1 VRPFGGRIP
10 RPMKTVAVDAM
21 GGDHAPEAIIEGAI
35 AAARELR
42 IPVTL
47 VGDRDTITH
56 ELGRHR
62 AGNLPI
68 HVHHASQVVEMD
80 DSPVE
85 ALRRKRD
92 SSIRVG
98 FALVKSGDADAF
110 VSAGNSGAMMAA
122 AVMLLG
128 NLSGVDRPA
137 IGIELPSRRGHV
149 TLLDAGAN
157 VECAPLNLVQFAVM
171 GDVFARSVRG
181 LLSPRVGI
189 VSNGAEESKGT
200 ELTRAAD
207 RVLRQMPLNYVG
219 YIEGRDINAG
229 NVDVAVTDGFTG
241 NAILKSLEGL
251 GSFIQFLLRQMFE
264 RNLKTKLAYLLLK
277 KDLDRIRQVLDYD
290 AVGGAPLLGVKG
302 VTIIAHGS
310 SSPKAIKNAIRVA
323 ADSTRKNLIAE
334 ISGGLRGV
342 PDGQELPGA
351 AATRRGGHFWQQL
364 KGRFRRDGKADRNG
378 DARSEDAEDK
388 SASEEG
394 DAPKRN

>member
-1 VRPFGGRIP
+1 
-10 RPMKTVAVDAM
+10 MKTVAVDAM

-35 AAARELR
+35 EAARELR

-47 VGDRDTITH
+47 VGDRDKLTH

-62 AGNLPI
+62 VRDLPI
-68 HVHHASQVVEMD
+68 HVRHASQVVEME

-110 VSAGNSGAMMAA
+110 VSAGNSGAVMAA

-128 NLSGVDRPA
+128 NLPGVDRPA
-137 IGIELPSRRGHV
+137 IGLELPSRRGHV
-149 TLLDAGAN
+149 TLLDGGAN

-171 GDVFARSVRG
+171 GDVFGRSVRG
-181 LLSPRVGI
+181 LLAPRIGI
-189 VSNGAEESKGT
+189 ISNGAEETKGT
-200 ELTRAAD
+200 ELTRVAD
-207 RVLRQMPLNYVG
+207 RALRQLPLNYVG

-251 GSFIQFLLRQMFE
+251 GSFVQFLLRQMFE

-277 KDLDRIRQVLDYD
+277 KDLDRIREALDYD

-310 SSPKAIKNAIRVA
+310 SSPKAIKNAIRVGAEA
-323 ADSTRKNLIAE
+323 ARKNLIAQ
-334 ISGGLRGV
+334 IAGGLRAV
-342 PDGQELPGA
+342 PEIHELPSA
-351 AATRRGGHFWQQL
+351 VPQRGGRFWQHL

-378 DARSEDAEDK
+378 DARGEAADDSGVSKEEDT
-388 SASEEG
+388 
-394 DAPKRN
+394 PKRD

>member
-1 VRPFGGRIP
+1 
-10 RPMKTVAVDAM
+10 MKTVAVDAM
-21 GGDHAPEAIIEGAI
+21 GGDHAPEAVIEGAI
-35 AAARELR
+35 VAARELH

-47 VGDRDTITH
+47 VGDRDKITH

-68 HVHHASQVVEMD
+68 HVRHASQAVEME

-98 FALVKSGDADAF
+98 FGLVKSGDADAF
-110 VSAGNSGAMMAA
+110 VSAGNSGAVMAA

-128 NLSGVDRPA
+128 NLPGVDRPA
-137 IGIELPSRRGHV
+137 IGLELPSRRGHV
-149 TLLDAGAN
+149 TLIDGGAN

-171 GDVFARSVRG
+171 GDMFGRSVRG

-207 RVLRQMPLNYVG
+207 HALRQLPLNYVG

-251 GSFIQFLLRQMFE
+251 GSFVQFLLRQMFE
-264 RNLKTKLAYLLLK
+264 RNLKTKFAYLLLK
-277 KDLDRIRQVLDYD
+277 KDLDRIREVLDYD
-290 AVGGAPLLGVKG
+290 AVGGAPLLGVNG

-323 ADSTRKNLIAE
+323 AEAAKKNLIAQ
-334 ISGGLRGV
+334 IAGGLRAV
-342 PDGQELPGA
+342 PEIDELPGA
-351 AATRRGGHFWQQL
+351 GPRRGGRFWQQL
-364 KGRFRRDGKADRNG
+364 KGRFLRDGKADRSG
-378 DARSEDAEDK
+378 DARGESAED
-388 SASEEG
+388 SGVPEEE
-394 DAPKRN
+394 DAPKRD

>member
-1 VRPFGGRIP
+1 
-10 RPMKTVAVDAM
+10 MKTVAIDAM

-35 AAARELR
+35 AAARELH

-47 VGDRDTITH
+47 VGDRDKITH

-62 AGNLPI
+62 VRDLPI
-68 HVHHASQVVEMD
+68 HVRHASQVVEME

-85 ALRRKRD
+85 GLRRKRD

-110 VSAGNSGAMMAA
+110 VSAGNSGAVMAA

-128 NLSGVDRPA
+128 NLPGVDRPA
-137 IGIELPSRRGHV
+137 IGLELPSRRGNV
-149 TLLDAGAN
+149 TLIDGGAN

-171 GDVFARSVRG
+171 GDVFGRSVRG

-207 RVLRQMPLNYVG
+207 RALRQLPLNYVG

-251 GSFIQFLLRQMFE
+251 GSFVQFLLRQMFE
-264 RNLKTKLAYLLLK
+264 RNLKNKFAYLLLK
-277 KDLDRIRQVLDYD
+277 KDLDRIRQALDYD

-310 SSPKAIKNAIRVA
+310 SSPRAIKNAIRVA
-323 ADSTRKNLIAE
+323 AEAARKNLIAQ
-334 ISGGLRGV
+334 IAGGLRAV
-342 PDGQELPGA
+342 PEIHELPSA
-351 AATRRGGHFWQQL
+351 VPRPGGRFWQQL

-378 DARSEDAEDK
+378 DVRGESTED
-388 SASEEG
+388 SGVPEEE
-394 DAPKRN
+394 DAPKRD

>member
-1 VRPFGGRIP
+1 
-10 RPMKTVAVDAM
+10 MKTVAVDAM

-47 VGDRDTITH
+47 VGDREKIAH

-62 AGNLPI
+62 RVRDLPI
-68 HVHHASQVVEMD
+68 HVRHASQMVEMD

-98 FALVKSGDADAF
+98 FALVRSGDADAF
-110 VSAGNSGAMMAA
+110 VSAGNSGAVMAA

-128 NLSGVDRPA
+128 NLPGVDRPA
-137 IGIELPSRRGHV
+137 IALELPSRRGHA
-149 TLLDAGAN
+149 TLIDGGAN

-181 LLSPRVGI
+181 LLSPRIGI
-189 VSNGAEESKGT
+189 VSNGAEETKGT

-207 RVLRQMPLNYVG
+207 RALRQLPLNYVG

-251 GSFIQFLLRQMFE
+251 GSFVQFLLRQMFE
-264 RNLKTKLAYLLLK
+264 RNLKNKLAYLLLK
-277 KDLDRIRQVLDYD
+277 KDLDRIRQALDYD

-323 ADSTRKNLIAE
+323 ADAARKNLIAE
-334 ISGGLRGV
+334 IAGGLRAV
-342 PDGQELPGA
+342 PEIHELPSA
-351 AATRRGGHFWQQL
+351 VPRGGGRFWQQL

-378 DARSEDAEDK
+378 DARGEGAED
-388 SASEEG
+388 SGVPEEE
-394 DAPKRN
+394 DAPKRD

>member
-1 VRPFGGRIP
+1 
-10 RPMKTVAVDAM
+10 MKTVAVDAM
-21 GGDHAPEAIIEGAI
+21 GGDHAPEAIVEGAV

-47 VGDRDTITH
+47 VGDRDAIAR
-56 ELGRHR
+56 EIARHH
-62 AGNLPI
+62 GNDLPI
-68 HVHHASQVVEMD
+68 NIHHASQTIEMD

-85 ALRRKRD
+85 ALRKKRD

-98 FALVKSGDADAF
+98 FQLLKGGDVDAF

-122 AVMLLG
+122 AVLILG
-128 NLSGVDRPA
+128 NLPGVDRPA
-137 IGIELPSRRGHV
+137 IALELPSRRGHV

-157 VECAPLNLVQFAVM
+157 VECVPLNLVQFAVM
-171 GDVFARSVRG
+171 GDVFGRAVRG
-181 LLSPRVGI
+181 LLSPRIGV
-189 VSNGAEESKGT
+189 VSNGEEESKGT

-207 RVLRQMPLNYVG
+207 RVLRQMPFNYVG

-251 GSFIQFLLRQMFE
+251 GGFVQFLLRQMFE
-264 RNLKTKLAYLLLK
+264 RNLKTKIAYLLLK
-277 KDLDRIRQVLDYD
+277 KDLDRIRAVLDQD
-290 AVGGAPLLGVKG
+290 AVGGAPLLGVNG

-323 ADSTRKNLIAE
+323 AEAAKKNLTAQIA
-334 ISGGLRGV
+334 GGLQAV
-342 PDGQELPGA
+342 PEQQDLPGGLK
-351 AATRRGGHFWQQL
+351 RRGSGFWQNL

-378 DARSEDAEDK
+378 DA
-388 SASEEG
+388 ASETENEAG
-394 DAPKRN
+394 ETEEVPKPE

>member
-1 VRPFGGRIP
+1 
-10 RPMKTVAVDAM
+10 MKTVAVDAM

-35 AAARELR
+35 EAARELR

-47 VGDRDTITH
+47 VGDRDKITH

-62 AGNLPI
+62 VRDLPI
-68 HVHHASQVVEMD
+68 YVRHASQVVEME

-110 VSAGNSGAMMAA
+110 VSAGNSGAVMAA

-128 NLSGVDRPA
+128 NLPGVDRPA
-137 IGIELPSRRGHV
+137 IGVELPSRRGHV
-149 TLLDAGAN
+149 TLLDGGAN
-157 VECAPLNLVQFAVM
+157 VECEPLNLVQFAVM
-171 GDVFARSVRG
+171 GDVFGRSVRG
-181 LLSPRVGI
+181 LLSPRIGI

-200 ELTRAAD
+200 ELTRVAD
-207 RVLRQMPLNYVG
+207 RALRQLPLNYVG
-219 YIEGRDINAG
+219 YVEGRDINAG

-251 GSFIQFLLRQMFE
+251 GSFVQFLLRQMFE

-277 KDLDRIRQVLDYD
+277 KDLDRIRQTLDYD

-323 ADSTRKNLIAE
+323 ADAARKNLIAQ
-334 ISGGLRGV
+334 IAGGLRAV
-342 PDGQELPGA
+342 PEIHELPSA
-351 AATRRGGHFWQQL
+351 VPQRGGRFWQHL

-378 DARSEDAEDK
+378 DARGEPAED
-388 SASEEG
+388 SGASEEE
-394 DAPKRN
+394 DTPKRD

>member
-1 VRPFGGRIP
+1 
-10 RPMKTVAVDAM
+10 MKTVVVDAM
-21 GGDHAPEAIIEGAI
+21 GGDHAPEAVVEGAV
-35 AAARELR
+35 AAARELS

-47 VGDRDTITH
+47 VGDRDVINH
-56 ELGRHR
+56 ELGRKAA
-62 AGNLPI
+62 AGLPI
-68 HVHHASQVVEMD
+68 NVRHASQIVEMD

-98 FALVKSGDADAF
+98 FQLVKSGEADAF
-110 VSAGNSGAMMAA
+110 VSAGNSGAVMAA

-128 NLSGVDRPA
+128 NLPGVDRPA
-137 IGIELPSRRGHV
+137 IGLELPSRRGHV

-157 VECAPLNLVQFAVM
+157 VECDPLNLVQFAVM

-189 VSNGAEESKGT
+189 VSNGEEASKGT

-207 RVLRQMPLNYVG
+207 RVLRQMPLHYVG

-229 NVDVAVTDGFTG
+229 NVDIAVTDGFTG

-251 GSFIQFLLRQMFE
+251 GSFVQFLLRQMFE

-277 KDLDRIRQVLDYD
+277 KDLERIRDVLDYD
-290 AVGGAPLLGVKG
+290 AVGGAPLLGVSG

-323 ADSTRKNLIAE
+323 AESAKKNLIAQ
-334 ISGGLRGV
+334 IAGGLRAV
-342 PDGQELPGA
+342 PEMQELPGMA
-351 AATRRGGHFWQQL
+351 PRRGGRFWQQL

-378 DARSEDAEDK
+378 DARGEAPEEADAPN
-388 SASEEG
+388 EE
-394 DAPKRN
+394 DAPKRD

>member
-1 VRPFGGRIP
+1 
-10 RPMKTVAVDAM
+10 MKTVAVDAM

-35 AAARELR
+35 EAARELR

-47 VGDRDTITH
+47 VGDRDKLTH

-62 AGNLPI
+62 VRDLPI
-68 HVHHASQVVEMD
+68 HVRHASQVVEME

-110 VSAGNSGAMMAA
+110 VSAGNSGAVMAA

-128 NLSGVDRPA
+128 NLPGVDRPA
-137 IGIELPSRRGHV
+137 IGLELPSRRGHV
-149 TLLDAGAN
+149 TLLDGGAN

-171 GDVFARSVRG
+171 GDVFGRSVRG
-181 LLSPRVGI
+181 LLAPRIGI
-189 VSNGAEESKGT
+189 ISNGAEETKGT
-200 ELTRAAD
+200 ELTRVAD
-207 RVLRQMPLNYVG
+207 RALRQLPLNYVG

-251 GSFIQFLLRQMFE
+251 GSFVQSLLRQMFE

-277 KDLDRIRQVLDYD
+277 KDLDRIREALDYD

-310 SSPKAIKNAIRVA
+310 SSPKAIKNAIRVGAEA
-323 ADSTRKNLIAE
+323 ARKNLIAQ
-334 ISGGLRGV
+334 IAGGLRAV
-342 PDGQELPGA
+342 PEIHDLPSA
-351 AATRRGGHFWQQL
+351 VPQRGGRFWQHL

-378 DARSEDAEDK
+378 DARDEAADDSGVSKEEDT
-388 SASEEG
+388 
-394 DAPKRN
+394 PKRD

>member
-1 VRPFGGRIP
+1 
-10 RPMKTVAVDAM
+10 MKTIAVDAM

-35 AAARELR
+35 TAARELR

-47 VGDRDTITH
+47 VGDRDIITH

-68 HVHHASQVVEMD
+68 QVHHASQVVEMD

-85 ALRRKRD
+85 TLRRKRD

-128 NLSGVDRPA
+128 NLPGVDRPA

-189 VSNGAEESKGT
+189 VSNGEEESKGT

-251 GSFIQFLLRQMFE
+251 GSFVQFLLRQMFE

-277 KDLDRIRQVLDYD
+277 KDLDRIRQALDSD

-334 ISGGLRGV
+334 ISGGLRVV
-342 PDGQELPGA
+342 PDIQELPGA
-351 AATRRGGHFWQQL
+351 VTRRGGLWQQL
-364 KGRFRRDGKADRNG
+364 KGRFRRDGKSDRNG
-378 DARSEDAEDK
+378 DARGEDTEDK
-388 SASEEG
+388 SASEEE
-394 DAPKRN
+394 DPPKRN

>member
-1 VRPFGGRIP
+1 
-10 RPMKTVAVDAM
+10 MKTVAIDAM

-35 AAARELR
+35 IAARELH

-47 VGDRDTITH
+47 VGNRDKITH

-62 AGNLPI
+62 AGDLPI
-68 HVHHASQVVEMD
+68 HVRHASQVVDME

-98 FALVKSGDADAF
+98 FGLVRSGDADAF
-110 VSAGNSGAMMAA
+110 VSAGNSGAVMAA
-122 AVMLLG
+122 AVMLLR
-128 NLSGVDRPA
+128 NLPGVDRPA
-137 IGIELPSRRGHV
+137 IGLELPSRRGHV
-149 TLLDAGAN
+149 TLIDGGAN

-171 GDVFARSVRG
+171 GDVFGRSVRG

-189 VSNGAEESKGT
+189 VSNGSEESKGT

-207 RVLRQMPLNYVG
+207 HALRQLPLNYVG

-251 GSFIQFLLRQMFE
+251 GGFVQFLLRQMFE
-264 RNLKTKLAYLLLK
+264 RNLKTKFAYLLLK

-323 ADSTRKNLIAE
+323 SEAARKNLIAH
-334 ISGGLRGV
+334 ISGGLRAV
-342 PDGQELPGA
+342 PEIHDLPSA
-351 AATRRGGHFWQQL
+351 VPRRGGRFWQQL
-364 KGRFRRDGKADRNG
+364 KGRFRRDGRADRNG
-378 DARSEDAEDK
+378 DTRGEDTEDGGVP
-388 SASEEG
+388 EED
-394 DAPKRN
+394 DAPKRD

>member
-1 VRPFGGRIP
+1 
-10 RPMKTVAVDAM
+10 MKTVAVDAM
-21 GGDHAPEAIIEGAI
+21 GGDHAPAAIIEGAI
-35 AAARELR
+35 EAARELR

-47 VGDRDTITH
+47 VGDRDKLTH

-62 AGNLPI
+62 VRDLPI
-68 HVHHASQVVEMD
+68 HVRHASQVVEME

-110 VSAGNSGAMMAA
+110 VSAGNSGAVMAA

-128 NLSGVDRPA
+128 NLPGVDRPA
-137 IGIELPSRRGHV
+137 IGLELPSRRGHV
-149 TLLDAGAN
+149 TLLDGGAN

-171 GDVFARSVRG
+171 GDVFGRSVRG
-181 LLSPRVGI
+181 LLAPRIGI
-189 VSNGAEESKGT
+189 ISNGAEETKGT
-200 ELTRAAD
+200 ELTRVAD
-207 RVLRQMPLNYVG
+207 RALRQLPLNYVG

-251 GSFIQFLLRQMFE
+251 GSFVQFLLRQMFE

-277 KDLDRIRQVLDYD
+277 KDLDRIREALDYD

-310 SSPKAIKNAIRVA
+310 SSPKAIKNAIRVGAEA
-323 ADSTRKNLIAE
+323 ARKNLIAQ
-334 ISGGLRGV
+334 IAGGLRAV
-342 PDGQELPGA
+342 PEIHELPSA
-351 AATRRGGHFWQQL
+351 VPQRGGRFWQHL

-378 DARSEDAEDK
+378 DARGEAADDSGVSKEEDT
-388 SASEEG
+388 
-394 DAPKRN
+394 PKRD

>member
-1 VRPFGGRIP
+1 
-10 RPMKTVAVDAM
+10 MKTIAVDAM

-68 HVHHASQVVEMD
+68 QVHHASQVVEMD

-189 VSNGAEESKGT
+189 VSNGEEESKGT

-251 GSFIQFLLRQMFE
+251 GSFVQFLLRQMFE
-264 RNLKTKLAYLLLK
+264 RNLKTRLAYLLLK
-277 KDLDRIRQVLDYD
+277 KDLDRIREVLDYD

-323 ADSTRKNLIAE
+323 ADSTRKNLIARDL
-334 ISGGLRGV
+334 GR
-342 PDGQELPGA
+342 A
-351 AATRRGGHFWQQL
+351 ASRPRDSRASRGGYATWRPL
-364 KGRFRRDGKADRNG
+364 LAT
-378 DARSEDAEDK
+378 AE
-388 SASEEG
+388 G
-394 DAPKRN
+394 PVPPRW

>member
-1 VRPFGGRIP
+1 VARRFGARTP
-10 RPMKTVAVDAM
+10 WSMKTVAIDAM

-35 AAARELR
+35 AATRELR

-47 VGDRDTITH
+47 VGDRDKITH
-56 ELGRHR
+56 ELARHR
-62 AGNLPI
+62 VGNLPI
-68 HVHHASQVVEMD
+68 HVRHASQVVEME

-98 FALVKSGDADAF
+98 FGLVRSGDADAF
-110 VSAGNSGAMMAA
+110 VSAGNSGAVMAA

-128 NLSGVDRPA
+128 NLPGVDRPA
-137 IGIELPSRRGHV
+137 IGLELPSRRGHV
-149 TLLDAGAN
+149 TLLDGGAN

-171 GDVFARSVRG
+171 GDVFGRSVRG
-181 LLSPRVGI
+181 LLSPRIGI
-189 VSNGAEESKGT
+189 VSNGAEETKGT

-207 RVLRQMPLNYVG
+207 RALRQLPLNYVG

-251 GSFIQFLLRQMFE
+251 GSFVQFLLRQMFE

-277 KDLDRIRQVLDYD
+277 KDLDRIRQALDYD

-323 ADSTRKNLIAE
+323 AEAAKKNLIAQ
-334 ISGGLRGV
+334 IAGGLRAL
-342 PDGQELPGA
+342 PEIHELPSA
-351 AATRRGGHFWQQL
+351 VPRRSGRFWQQL

-378 DARSEDAEDK
+378 EVPDEATEDSGVPEEED
-388 SASEEG
+388 S
-394 DAPKRN
+394 PKRD